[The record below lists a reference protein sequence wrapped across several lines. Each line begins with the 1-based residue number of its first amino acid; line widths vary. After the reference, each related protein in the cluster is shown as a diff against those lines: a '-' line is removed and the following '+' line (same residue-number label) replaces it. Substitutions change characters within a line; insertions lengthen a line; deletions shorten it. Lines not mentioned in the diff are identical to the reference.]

1 MDITTTRIY
10 EDNAQAWLSDKRRSL
25 NEGGTASSKTWSIL
39 QLLILIAQ
47 NARSG
52 LLISVVSESLPHLKR
67 GAIRDFFRILDESP
81 DNNKRYNKT
90 EQTYAFGKGIIEFFG
105 ADEADKVRGPRRD
118 ILFINEANNV
128 PWETARG
135 LDIRT
140 NKFTFCDWNPV
151 SEFWAHTNW
160 IGQSE
165 NA

>member
-1 MDITTTRIY
+1 MITTRIFK
-10 EDNAQAWLSDKRRSL
+10 ENAQAYRASRRAL

-39 QLLILIAQ
+39 QFLIIIG
-47 NARSG
+47 RFKP

-67 GAIRDFFRILDESP
+67 GAIRDFFKILEESAE
-81 DNNKRYNKT
+81 NNPNYNKT
-90 EQTYAFGKGIIEFFG
+90 EQFYNLGKGRIEFFG

-140 NKFTFCDWNPV
+140 SKFTFCDLNPV
-151 SEFWAHTNW
+151 S
-160 IGQSE
+160 
-165 NA
+165 